1 MGRAKPLAAMFVV
14 SVGSVM
20 FLSACKEAEAPTH
33 EATVSTTPAA
43 TATVTQAAITVIE
56 PRPGQQVTVPL
67 TVKGTASVFEGTV
80 VVAVESTD
88 GSTTFCKTF
97 TTASEGAPGTGSF
110 ETQIAFPPPSNATD
124 GRVRV
129 YSVSP
134 KDGSIQNLVSVP
146 IVISSEQPAIV
157 VDSPLCGAEVKSP
170 VTVKGTASAEVFE
183 AAVVVVVKDSL
194 GEELARANVV
204 ANMQNATGTPPRGP
218 FSADL
223 SFSLVGG
230 SQPGT
235 IEAFSTS
242 ARDGSV
248 INLFSVPVTLTP

>member
-20 FLSACKEAEAPTH
+20 LLSACKKAEAPAH
-33 EATVSTTPAA
+33 EATVTTTPAA
-43 TATVTQAAITVIE
+43 TATQTAIILAE
-56 PRPGQQVTVPL
+56 PRSGDEVTVPV

-80 VVAVESTD
+80 VVAVESAD
-88 GSTTFCKTF
+88 GSKTFCKTF
-97 TTASEGAPGTGSF
+97 TTASEGAPGRGSF
-110 ETQIAFPPPSNATD
+110 EAQIAFPPPSQATD

-129 YSVSP
+129 YSESP
-134 KDGSIQNLVSVP
+134 KDGTAQSLVSVP

-170 VTVKGTASAEVFE
+170 VTVRGTASVFE
-183 AAVVVVVKDSL
+183 AALVVVIKDSL
-194 GEELARANVV
+194 GQELARANVL
-204 ANMQNATGTPPRGP
+204 ASEGAPARGT
-218 FSADL
+218 FSQDL
-223 SFSLVGG
+223 SFSYPPGG
-230 SQPGT
+230 SEPGM

-242 ARDGSV
+242 AQDGSV

>member
-1 MGRAKPLAAMFVV
+1 MGRARPLAAMFVV

-33 EATVSTTPAA
+33 EATVTTTPAA
-43 TATVTQAAITVIE
+43 TATQAAAITVIE
-56 PRPGQQVTVPL
+56 PRSGDEVTVPIA
-67 TVKGTASVFEGTV
+67 VRGTASVFEGTV
-80 VVAVESTD
+80 TIAVENRE
-88 GSTTFCKTF
+88 GSKTFCKTF
-97 TTASEGAPGTGSF
+97 TTASEGAPGIGSF
-110 ETQIAFPPPSNATD
+110 ETQIAFPPPSTATD
-124 GRVRV
+124 GRVQV

-146 IVISSEQPAIV
+146 VVISSEQPAIV

-194 GEELARANVV
+194 GQELARANVV

-223 SFSLVGG
+223 SFSLAGG

-242 ARDGSV
+242 ARDGSI

>member
-1 MGRAKPLAAMFVV
+1 MGRTKPLAAVFVV
-14 SVGSVM
+14 SLGSVM

-33 EATVSTTPAA
+33 EATVTSAPAA
-43 TATVTQAAITVIE
+43 TATQAAAITVTE
-56 PRPGQQVTVPL
+56 PRSGDEVTVPV

-80 VVAVESTD
+80 TVVVENK
-88 GSTTFCKTF
+88 GGGKTFCKTVA
-97 TTASEGAPGTGSF
+97 TASEGAPGAGSF
-110 ETQIAFPPPSNATD
+110 EAQVAFPPPSAATD
-124 GRVRV
+124 GRVQV

-146 IVISSEQPAIV
+146 VVISSEQPPIV

-170 VTVKGTASAEVFE
+170 VTVTGTASAEVFE

-194 GEELARANVV
+194 GLELARANVV

-218 FSADL
+218 FAADL
-223 SFSLVGG
+223 PFSLAGG
-230 SQPGT
+230 SQAGT
-235 IEAFSTS
+235 IEAFSVS
-242 ARDGSV
+242 PRDGSI